1 MAGEELHVTL
11 YAGEMSEYVECCHL
25 SVREASVA
33 LEGSYRDRDIYRFLT
48 VEARRPPPPPFPTV
62 APAHVPT
69 VHSLPAPPYPPRPP
83 RPVLTARGRGLGR

>member
-48 VEARRPPPPPFPTV
+48 VEARRPPPPP
-62 APAHVPT
+62 
-69 VHSLPAPPYPPRPP
+69 SLLLPLPMSLLYTPCPPR
-83 RPVLTARGRGLGR
+83 RIRRARRARC

>member
-1 MAGEELHVTL
+1 VTL

-48 VEARRPPPPPFPTV
+48 VEARRPPRR
-62 APAHVPT
+62 ARRAR
-69 VHSLPAPPYPPRPP
+69 RP
-83 RPVLTARGRGLGR
+83 PVLTARGHGLGR